1 MPVAL
6 AMDTVYNNSGLRM
19 AVFMP
24 SGREYIGAVLII
36 VMLHAEHARTNTLAW
51 GSADSIANKQQ

>member
-6 AMDTVYNNSGLRM
+6 AMDTVYNNSGSRM

-24 SGREYIGAVLII
+24 GEYIGAVLII
-36 VMLHAEHARTNTLAW
+36 VVLHAEHAKTSTSTW
-51 GSADSIANKQQ
+51 GSADSIANK